1 MKKIVIAFIVL
12 SMLLLNLPQTGNCF
26 FFQESEITL
35 VKDMPF
41 PGDKSVTFGKILDS
55 YKYCKDGKWT
65 VNKTDRGQTF
75 VEFRGKYSN
84 ASFVE
89 LMVKPNFIDDSDIT
103 FKKISD
109 TLDKYGFKVDFAVQF
124 LINADSKG
132 FKVAFIGYDYNGD
145 TIPVGVDGAF
155 GSLLK
160 NDHFKHYLPIS
171 AVKAFNYFFHKYIL
185 EQVDGSQLKFACPIS
200 LYGSK
205 VSIPREKHPIAIMKI
220 NQITFNDKLLT
231 ATTSIN
237 YEITDFTPEK
247 MALHGITYSSRPIDL
262 NKVKFPQDAYSILQK
277 GSINLPLLVSDSG
290 GYKEVAFDSG
300 RKSQETARF
309 SFELTR
315 VDPLTFTPS
324 SMDYSG
330 NLNDAVKNYVIN
342 EYDAKKSSEKI
353 IQEKNTAEMKAY
365 ENWRRALR
373 ASTPDQ
379 ESLAKELSNTIRGVY
394 ALKAE
399 EIAGKMTLTE
409 SKEQGKEHHV
419 DIETASEKNGNT
431 CEFVGEC
438 VVKGYGFV
446 CINDNFKEDSGSYV
460 EISII
465 NGGLEITKSGYQFCG
480 SGAHMEGRYK
490 RN

>member
-1 MKKIVIAFIVL
+1 MAFIML
-12 SMLLLNLPQTGNCF
+12 SILLLNHPQSGNCF
-26 FFQESEITL
+26 FFQESEVTL

-41 PGDKSVTFGKILDS
+41 PGDKSITFGKMLDS

-65 VNKTDRGQTF
+65 VNRTDRGQTF

-84 ASFVE
+84 ASIVE
-89 LMVKPNFIDDSDIT
+89 LMIKNDFIDYSDIT
-103 FKKISD
+103 LKKITD
-109 TLDKYGFKVDFAVQF
+109 ALDDYGFKVDFAVQF

-145 TIPVGVDGAF
+145 AIPVGVNGAF
-155 GSLLK
+155 GNLLK
-160 NDHFKHYLPIS
+160 NDHFKHYLPLS
-171 AVKAFNYFFHKYIL
+171 AVKAFDYFFQKYIL
-185 EQVDGSQLKFACPIS
+185 ERVDRSQLKFAFPIS
-200 LYGSK
+200 LKDSQMR
-205 VSIPREKHPIAIMKI
+205 IPVEKHPIVIMKI
-220 NQITFNDKLLT
+220 NQITFNDKLLAAT
-231 ATTSIN
+231 ASLS

-247 MALHGITYSSRPIDL
+247 MGLPALVYSSRPIDL
-262 NKVKFPQDAYSILQK
+262 NKVKFPQDAYSVLQK
-277 GSINLPLLVSDSG
+277 GNINLPLHVSDSG
-290 GYKEVAFDSG
+290 GYKNVIFESG
-300 RKSQETARF
+300 YKSQEPARF

-315 VDPLTFTPS
+315 VDPPTFTPNS
-324 SMDYSG
+324 LDYSG

-342 EYDAKKSSEKI
+342 EYDAKKSSEKMV
-353 IQEKNTAEMKAY
+353 QEKKAAEMKAY
-365 ENWRRALR
+365 ENWSRALR
-373 ASTPDQ
+373 ASTSDQ
-379 ESLAKELSNTIRGVY
+379 ERLAKELSNTIRGVY

-399 EIAGKMTLTE
+399 EITGKMTLTE

-480 SGAHMEGRYK
+480 SGAHMEGHYK